1 MVALLPQLPK
11 HTPEAPLNAEELM
24 LPESDRSLKRKTALA
39 GLVAAPLLSALVW
52 ALHPANMQ
60 PAAAKLLALLP
71 AVLLMWMTEALPVAV
86 TALLAPSVAVLMG
99 VAPAGKL
106 FAPFGD
112 PMIFL
117 FLGAFVLAQA
127 AERTRLDRVLAARL
141 FPDETATPRK
151 TLLQVTFVSAGIS
164 SLFSNTATTA
174 MMVPV
179 ARAAVRNL
187 APRVQAVGILTTAFS
202 ASIGGVLTPIGT
214 PPNLLAMAALAK
226 HAHVT
231 VPFFHWTILAI
242 PMAASCLLL
251 WVIILLRAI
260 AKEAAMHKMVAA
272 PVDDS
277 PRRPTDALALQL
289 GGGPWGLNRGQLL
302 TLLVIGIAAV
312 GWVGP
317 GVVQLLWGVD
327 SEAAK
332 WCKQHLPEGVVAL
345 LAASLLFVLP
355 AAARTV
361 QGKRMTRPILTWPE
375 AAQIDWQTVLLY
387 GGGMALGNQV
397 FETGLSTWLGEAV
410 LHVTGVKTLE
420 GATFL
425 FAASALILSELTNN
439 TATAMMIC
447 PLAVMTAQQL
457 GISPVPPTVAAG
469 LAASMGF
476 LMPISTPTNAIAYG
490 TGKIP
495 LGLMMRLGAGLDLLG
510 LVVIPSSVLVI
521 TGWLGLR

>member
-1 MVALLPQLPK
+1 M
-11 HTPEAPLNAEELM
+11 NAEELM